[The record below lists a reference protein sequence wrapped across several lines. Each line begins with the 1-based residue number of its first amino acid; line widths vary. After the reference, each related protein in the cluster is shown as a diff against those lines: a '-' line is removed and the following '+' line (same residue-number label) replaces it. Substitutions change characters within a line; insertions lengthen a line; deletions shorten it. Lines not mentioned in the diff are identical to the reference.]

1 MRMGDSTAYSPGKS
15 FNIINPELTQG
26 RWAFTMRFGSIT
38 GQVPSLSTHT
48 AQGCQCFNQQFSFI
62 IA

>member
-1 MRMGDSTAYSPGKS
+1 MGRSTAYSPGQS

-26 RWAFTMRFGSIT
+26 RRVLPMRFGSIT